1 MKRGYA
7 IPCEGEPFDSSF
19 FYLGRPCKRLHVW
32 ACGQTLRVKKNRQ
45 CPACSRLDASERQ
58 RASYQDTDKRDKI
71 RQRNREHAAKQRESL
86 QKQGLTKRG
95 TVPVRRNVQ
104 LTKAIRNAGKLPTVA
119 KLVYQQQRDYWQDH
133 PDDKRKHDNERRRQ
147 YGRWRHMTDETY
159 RLYHRQKS
167 KRRKALERGS
177 IGIQV
182 TGRQV
187 QARYAQ
193 FDHRCAYCGA
203 TGDLHMDHLVPIT
216 KGGTHCLGN
225 LIPACTACNFSKF
238 THEAETWYRGQSF
251 FSEVRWRK
259 IRRVLG
265 MGRGPAT
272 QLALM

>member
-1 MKRGYA
+1 MRERVRRYMRA
-7 IPCEGEPFDSSF
+7 A
-19 FYLGRPCKRLHVW
+19 RPRIREM
-32 ACGQTLRVKKNRQ
+32 LRQ
-45 CPACSRLDASERQ
+45 
-58 RASYQDTDKRDKI
+58 
-71 RQRNREHAAKQRESL
+71 
-86 QKQGLTKRG
+86 QGLTSKGTLPKNANGARPRG
-95 TVPVRRNVQ
+95 SLEYQIMRRS
-104 LTKAIRNAGKLPTVA
+104 ICNAGKLPTVA
-119 KLVYQQQRDYWQDH
+119 QLVCQQQRDYWRDH
-133 PDDKRKHDNERRRQ
+133 PDDKRKHDNERKRQ

-203 TGDLHMDHLVPIT
+203 TGDLHMDHLVPIA

-225 LIPACTACNFSKF
+225 LIPACTACNFSKT